1 MKMLQIGIEKGSVT
15 KKAFDSIVASFKKNQ
30 EEGQELLEKILKKTK
45 KERPGAIALDVTKEE
60 LDQIM
65 EFTLSSLFINESK
78 EGRLW

>member
-1 MKMLQIGIEKGSVT
+1 MLQIGIKKGSVT

-45 KERPGAIALDVTKEE
+45 GRPGAIALDVTKEE

-65 EFTLSSLFINESK
+65 ESTFSSLFINES
-78 EGRLW
+78 EAGRLR